1 MNPLLPLSKIS
12 RVGITAENSEAV
24 LEAYSRF
31 FGIKRWEFR
40 TVSGDDYEYSI
51 ASGSAGPVDIEVVQ
65 PISGQSFYSDY
76 LDSHGQGLSHIVAK
90 AEQPLADLLP
100 GLASEKIN
108 ALSTDAS
115 ELGDR
120 TVLDSR
126 VALGG
131 LTVVV
136 IEGSADASTP
146 DKVVEYNHEAILP
159 VQQLYQVSVMINDLA
174 AAQQQYEKILG
185 ISAWVPIGID
195 TSAGVE
201 DATYY
206 GEPVEHT
213 ATLAIGRRGEICME
227 LVQPLEGPTVYRDAL
242 TKYGE
247 TMHHIMV
254 TICPPD
260 QFQQAIDTLQPEG
273 IVISQGAAM
282 PPLMGFGYFD
292 GGEKMPGT
300 FVEVITPLSD
310 NWLEMMFPDKETA
323 RIVVGDLANSLS

>member
-12 RVGITAENSEAV
+12 RVGITAENSAAV
-24 LEAYSRF
+24 LEAYSRY
-31 FGIKRWEFR
+31 FGIKTWQLR
-40 TVSGDDYEYSI
+40 TVTGDDYEYSI

-65 PISGQSFYSDY
+65 PLRGRSFYTDY
-76 LDSHGQGLSHIVAK
+76 LESHGQGLSHIVAT
-90 AEQPLADLLP
+90 AEHPLADLLP
-100 GLASEKIN
+100 GLASEQIVVLQ
-108 ALSTDAS
+108 ADGSD
-115 ELGDR
+115 LGIR

-126 VALGG
+126 IALGG

-136 IEGSADASTP
+136 IEGAGDLSEPAQ
-146 DKVVEYNHEAILP
+146 VIEYSHEAVLP
-159 VQQLYQVSVMINDLA
+159 VQQLYQVSVMVNDLA
-174 AAQQQYEKILG
+174 ASQKQYEKILG
-185 ISAWVPIGID
+185 ITAWVPIGID

-242 TKYGE
+242 SKYGE

-260 QFQQAIDTLQPEG
+260 QFQQAIDSLQPQG

-292 GGEKMPGT
+292 GGQKMPGM

-323 RIVVGDLANSLS
+323 RIVVGDLADSLA

>member
-1 MNPLLPLSKIS
+1 MNPLLPLSKIT
-12 RVGITAENSEAV
+12 RVGITAENSSAV
-24 LEAYSRF
+24 LEAYSRY
-31 FGIKRWEFR
+31 FGIKKWEMR
-40 TVSGDDYEYSI
+40 TVTGEGYEYSI
-51 ASGSAGPVDIEVVQ
+51 AAGSAGPVDIEVVQ
-65 PISGQSFYSDY
+65 PLSGHSFYSDY
-76 LDSHGQGLSHIVAK
+76 LESHGEGLSHIVAT
-90 AEQPLADLLP
+90 AEQPLASLMP
-100 GLASEKIN
+100 GLADEQIAVLQTDPSEQGVR
-108 ALSTDAS
+108 S
-115 ELGDR
+115 
-120 TVLDSR
+120 VLDSR
-126 VALGG
+126 SALGG
-131 LTVVV
+131 LCVVV
-136 IEGSADASTP
+136 IEGAGDSSVP
-146 DKVVEYNHEAILP
+146 GQVIEYSHEAILP
-159 VQQLYQVSVMINDLA
+159 VQQLYQVSVMVNDLA

-185 ISAWVPIGID
+185 ITAWVPIGID

-242 TKYGE
+242 SKYGE

-260 QFQQAIDTLQPEG
+260 QFQQAINTLQPEG

-292 GGEKMPGT
+292 GGQKMPGM

-323 RIVVGDLANSLS
+323 RIVVGDLADSLD

>member
-12 RVGITAENSEAV
+12 RVGITAENSVAV
-24 LEAYSRF
+24 LEAYSRY
-31 FGIKRWEFR
+31 FGIKKWQLR
-40 TVSGDDYEYSI
+40 TVTGDGYEYSI
-51 ASGSAGPVDIEVVQ
+51 ASGTAGPVDIEVVQ
-65 PISGQSFYSDY
+65 PLSGKSFYSDY
-76 LDSHGQGLSHIVAK
+76 LESHGQGLSHIVAT

-100 GLASEKIN
+100 GLTSEQIVV
-108 ALSTDAS
+108 LQTDGS
-115 ELGDR
+115 DLGVR
-120 TVLDSR
+120 SVLDSR
-126 VALGG
+126 TALGG
-131 LTVVV
+131 LGVV
-136 IEGSADASTP
+136 IIEGAGDSSVP
-146 DKVVEYNHEAILP
+146 GEVIEYSHEAILP
-159 VQQLYQVSVMINDLA
+159 VQQLYQVSVMVNDLA
-174 AAQQQYEKILG
+174 ASQKQYEKILG
-185 ISAWVPIGID
+185 ITAWVPIGID

-242 TKYGE
+242 SKYGE

-292 GGEKMPGT
+292 GGDKMPGM

-323 RIVVGDLANSLS
+323 RIVVGDLADSLN

>member
-1 MNPLLPLSKIS
+1 MNPLLPLSNIT

-24 LEAYSRF
+24 LEAYSRY
-31 FGIKRWEFR
+31 FGVKRWELR
-40 TVSGDDYEYSI
+40 TVSGDGYEYSI
-51 ASGSAGPVDIEVVQ
+51 ASGSAGPVDFEVVQ
-65 PISGQSFYSDY
+65 PLSGQSFYSDY
-76 LDSHGQGLSHIVAK
+76 LDSHGQGLSHIVATV
-90 AEQPLADLLP
+90 EQPLADLLP
-100 GLASEKIN
+100 GLASEQIGV
-108 ALSTDAS
+108 LSSDGS
-115 ELGDR
+115 ELGNR
-120 TVLDSR
+120 TVLNSR

-131 LTVVV
+131 LTIVAIEGDGNSSSPTKV
-136 IEGSADASTP
+136 IEYSHQP
-146 DKVVEYNHEAILP
+146 ILP

-174 AAQQQYEKILG
+174 ATQKQYEKILG
-185 ISAWVPIGID
+185 INAWVPIGID

-213 ATLAIGRRGEICME
+213 ATLAIGRRGNICME

-242 TKYGE
+242 SKYGE

-254 TICPPD
+254 TICPPE
-260 QFQQAIDTLQPEG
+260 QFQEAIDKLQPEG

-323 RIVVGDLANSLS
+323 RIVVGDLADSLS